1 MDLAHI
7 LGFRSRIKMAKQ
19 PFACGECYR
28 ILPDP
33 ENRKDIPQC
42 KHCPNAPVTT
52 DWQGYVIILNPK
64 RSEVAARLNV
74 TSPGTY
80 ALKVNIR

>member
-1 MDLAHI
+1 
-7 LGFRSRIKMAKQ
+7 MAKQ
-19 PFACGECYR
+19 PFACG
-28 ILPDP
+28 
-33 ENRKDIPQC
+33 

-52 DWQGYVIILNPK
+52 DWQGYVIILNPE